1 MTLFQWAAIPLLALI
16 VLLDFRAYISTHR
29 LIFVIREVVWITAI
43 LLISFPQVSSSL
55 AQIFGIGRGTDLV
68 VYAFMLSATVFM
80 FHLYGR
86 NYTLRRDVV
95 ELARRDALRSATFGH
110 PDRPQS
116 PRGPGFRKL

>member
-1 MTLFQWAAIPLLALI
+1 MTLFQWVAIPLLAFV
-16 VLLDFRAYISTHR
+16 VLLDFRAYLSTR
-29 LIFVIREVVWITAI
+29 RFIFVVREFVWISAI
-43 LLISFPQVSSSL
+43 LLIRFPQVSSEL

-95 ELARRDALRSATFGH
+95 ELARRDALRSATFG
-110 PDRPQS
+110 Q
-116 PRGPGFRKL
+116 PGNNERY